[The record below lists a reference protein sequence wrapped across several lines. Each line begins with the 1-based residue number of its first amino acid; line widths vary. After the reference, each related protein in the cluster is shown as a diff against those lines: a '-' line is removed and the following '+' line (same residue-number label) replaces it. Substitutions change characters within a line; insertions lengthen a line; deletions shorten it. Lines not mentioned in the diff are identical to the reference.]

1 MPENIQ
7 QHKVFSLREVALSI
21 QRTLSKR
28 YQQSF
33 WVKAEIN
40 KLNFYSHSGH
50 CYPDLLQ
57 KDDGKVVAQMRAMI
71 WSSDFKRMN
80 QNFLNTTGETLKDH
94 INIMFLAGIQFDPNF
109 GLSLRIY
116 DIDPSFSLGELERE
130 KLKTIEILKAEGI
143 FSLNKSIAM
152 PLLPKRLAIISV
164 ASSKG
169 YADFIQLLDSRM
181 KGYVIEHHLFSSL
194 LQGEKAASQIIRRL
208 KQIESI
214 STHFDLVAIIR
225 GGGGEVGLAA
235 FNDLELARTIATFP
249 LPVIT
254 GIGHATNITVAELVA
269 HTNAITPSE
278 LADILLEQFESFIE
292 TLENA
297 VQVVGQTLKVLK
309 AEQTVMVHAKKQLQS
324 FSEKLLMQEGR
335 LLDDAIY
342 HFHHDSNQLFGNHSR
357 RLKSLENMAAELFNR
372 EISNSTTF
380 LHKQHWM
387 LKTLARQIIGEAV
400 QQINT
405 AENNVSL
412 LHPDNVLK
420 RGYSITKM
428 KGKVLK
434 SCGQL
439 MPGEEIESVLFENIV
454 YSKVLSIQEKNE
466 R

>member
-1 MPENIQ
+1 MPEKIQ
-7 QHKVFSLREVALSI
+7 QHKVFSLKEVALSI
-21 QRTLSKR
+21 QRTLSQR

-40 KLNFYSHSGH
+40 KLNYYPHSGH

-57 KDDGKVVAQMRAMI
+57 KEDGTVVAQMRAMI
-71 WSSDFKRMN
+71 WSSDFNRMN
-80 QNFLNTTGETLKDH
+80 QNFIKATGETLKDH
-94 INIMFLAGIQFDPNF
+94 INIMFLAGIQFDPNY

-130 KLKTIEILKAEGI
+130 KLKTIEMLKAEGI
-143 FSLNKSIAM
+143 FSRNKTVAM

-169 YADFIQLLDSRM
+169 YADFIQLLEARM
-181 KGYVIEHHLFSSL
+181 KGYVIDHHLFPSL
-194 LQGEKAASQIIRRL
+194 LQGEKAASQIRNRL
-208 KQIESI
+208 KQIEAI

-235 FNDLELARTIATFP
+235 FNDLELARTIANFP

-297 VQVVGQTLKVLK
+297 VQVVGQTIKTLKS
-309 AEQTVMVHAKKQLQS
+309 EQTGLVHAKKQLQS
-324 FSEKLLMQEGR
+324 ISEKLLMQGGR
-335 LLDDAIY
+335 LLDDAIF
-342 HFHHDSNQLFGNHSR
+342 HFHHGSNQLFGNHNR
-357 RLKSLENMAAELFNR
+357 RLKSLENLAGELFIK
-372 EISNSTTF
+372 EISKSTTY
-380 LHKQHWM
+380 LHRQHWM
-387 LKTLARQIIGEAV
+387 LKTLTKQFIGEAV

-405 AENNVSL
+405 AESNVSL

-420 RGYSITKM
+420 RGYSITKLN
-428 KGKVLK
+428 GKVLK
-434 SCGQL
+434 GCGQL
-439 MPGEEIESVLFENIV
+439 MPGEEIESVLFENII